1 MRHRLNAITF
11 APITRMQSNLLRRRE
26 FLVLAGGAAAPW
38 PVAVRAQQKLPV
50 IGWLN
55 GASAPGHDAQLAA
68 LRRGLEK
75 GGYVEGR
82 NLAIEYRWADGHY
95 DRLRQLAADL
105 IDRKVAV
112 IIANGNGALAAK
124 ALTSTIPIVFALGAD
139 PVGFGLVPSL
149 ARPGGN
155 LTGAG
160 FLTVELGPKKLELLL
175 ELLPGTSSIAALI
188 NPRGVSA
195 ESQTKD
201 LQQAA
206 RKLGVQQL
214 QILHASTDQEI
225 ESAFETLVRLRAS
238 GLVLGADP
246 FFGGRPEQLAALSL
260 RYAVPTIGAR
270 RDFAAAGGLM
280 SYGASPT
287 DAFQLVGVYTARIL
301 TGERPADLPVQ
312 QSSKFEMV
320 INMKTAKAL
329 GIKLP
334 NPLLARAEEVI
345 E

>member
-1 MRHRLNAITF
+1 MT
-11 APITRMQSNLLRRRE
+11 RRE
-26 FLVLAGGAAAPW
+26 FIAGLGGAAAAW
-38 PVAVRAQQKLPV
+38 PLTARAQQKLPV

-55 GASAPGHDAQLAA
+55 GASAQGHAGQLAA

-95 DRLRQLAADL
+95 DRLPQLAADL
-105 IDRKVAV
+105 IDRKAAV
-112 IIANGNGALAAK
+112 IVANGNGALAAK

-139 PVGFGLVPSL
+139 PVAFGLVPSL

-160 FLTVELGPKKLELLL
+160 FLAVELGPKKLELLR
-175 ELLPGTSSIAALI
+175 EVLPGTSTIAALI
-188 NPRGVSA
+188 NPRGKSA
-195 ESQTKD
+195 ESQAKG

-206 RKLGVQQL
+206 PTLGVQQL

-225 ESAFETLVRLRAS
+225 ESAFETLVQLRAS
-238 GLVLGADP
+238 GLVVGADP
-246 FFGGRPEQLAALSL
+246 FFGGRTEQLAALSL
-260 RYAVPTIGAR
+260 RYAVPTITTN

-280 SYGASPT
+280 SYGASGT
-287 DAFQLVGVYTARIL
+287 DGHELAGVYTGRIL
-301 TGERPADLPVQ
+301 NGERPADLPVQ
-312 QSSKFEMV
+312 LSSKVELV
-320 INMKTAKAL
+320 INTKTAKAL

-334 NPLLARAEEVI
+334 DSLLARADEVI

>member
-1 MRHRLNAITF
+1 MAI
-11 APITRMQSNLLRRRE
+11 ARRK
-26 FLVLAGGAAAPW
+26 VLIGLGGAAAW
-38 PVAVRAQQKLPV
+38 PLAARAQQKLPV

-55 GASAPGHDAQLAA
+55 GASASGQDAQLAA

-160 FLTVELGPKKLELLL
+160 FLTVELGPKKLELLH
-175 ELLPGTSSIAALI
+175 EVLPGISTIAALI

-225 ESAFETLVRLRAS
+225 ESAFESLVRLRAS

-260 RYAVPTIGAR
+260 RYAVPAIGTK
-270 RDFAAAGGLM
+270 RDFAAGGGLM
-280 SYGASPT
+280 SYAASGT
-287 DAFQLVGVYTARIL
+287 DAYQLAGVYTGRIL
-301 TGERPADLPVQ
+301 KGERPADLPVQ
-312 QSSKFEMV
+312 QSSKVELV
-320 INMKTAKAL
+320 INMKAAKAL

-334 NPLLARAEEVI
+334 ISLLGRADEVI